1 MGTLVNEVANPHLG
15 KPKVEDIS
23 HMRTTHTVDKYKP
36 STLTLINGKP
46 LYYTKSDSGTDR
58 PPVVLLHGLGGSNDY
73 FEPLIYALK
82 LRERHTL
89 HAFDFEGHGL
99 SPTSPLSKIS
109 VESLAEDLNG
119 IFEHAKITSKAIIV
133 AHGISCLVAMSF
145 TLAHQ
150 ELVAK
155 LVLLGPSPSPL
166 PDLERLNM
174 LSGVHSA
181 RASGMLPVAKMDS
194 ISGTSRRTQ
203 ETNPLANTAIKI
215 SLLSQ
220 DAEGYAKALQAL
232 VDAKELDVGAIEAK
246 TLIIT
251 GSEDEHSP
259 PQTCEAYVAAMKN
272 ASVQVLQDVGHWH
285 LFEDCSGV
293 ANAMEHFLEEN

>member
-1 MGTLVNEVANPHLG
+1 MQSAQTSN
-15 KPKVEDIS
+15 
-23 HMRTTHTVDKYKP
+23 KYKS
-36 STLTLINGKP
+36 STLTKINGKP
-46 LYYTKSDSGTDR
+46 LYYIKFDTKTDR

-73 FEPLIYALK
+73 FEPLIHALK
-82 LRERHTL
+82 LQERHAL

-145 TLAHQ
+145 TLAHP

-155 LVLLGPSPSPL
+155 LVLLGPPPSPL
-166 PDLERLNM
+166 PNLERLNM
-174 LSGVHSA
+174 RSGIHSA

-194 ISGTSRRTQ
+194 ISGTSRRTR
-203 ETNPLANTAIKI
+203 ETNPLANTAIKM

-251 GSEDEHSP
+251 GSEDENSP
-259 PQTCEAYVAAMKN
+259 SQTCEAYVASMRN
-272 ASVQVLQDVGHWH
+272 ASVRVLQDVGHWH
-285 LFEDCSGV
+285 VFEDCSGV
-293 ANAMEHFLEEN
+293 AIAMEHFLEEN